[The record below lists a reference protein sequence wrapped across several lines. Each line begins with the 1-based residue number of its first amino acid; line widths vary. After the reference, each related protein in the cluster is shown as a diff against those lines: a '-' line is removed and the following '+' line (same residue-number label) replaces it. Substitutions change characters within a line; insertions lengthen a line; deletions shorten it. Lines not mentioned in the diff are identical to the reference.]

1 MIIALL
7 AILLIL
13 SCVACFVLWL
23 AMTSLIMFMVA
34 NEYTLPTQEETKA
47 CAREVLR
54 RTFRIGQKGVG

>member
-1 MIIALL
+1 MVVALL
-7 AILLIL
+7 VILLII
-13 SCVACFVLWL
+13 SCVACLVYWL

-54 RTFRIGQKGVG
+54 RIFRIGQKGDS